1 MTFAKRNPHELA
13 GLIVSIIAVC
23 PRCSARYEL
32 ESDYLG
38 KRIRCQD
45 PQCRFVFEVA
55 DSAEPARPATSGRRA
70 PTLDDETEPT
80 ELEWEA
86 PQSRGE
92 DQPIEADWRSLPPP
106 PVRLGV
112 PQPEEPAVSGR
123 AADEGTASAEEVL
136 QLMGLA
142 PGGGQGAAG
151 DEEIPEVEVLTP
163 ISEGEPEPVEL
174 EEVEETEP
182 TDYAEL
188 YAKLQRKPRRRLL
201 LIAIP
206 VMLVIGAVAG
216 AGTLLLVKKR
226 QEAAINQ
233 RAEQVYAELTAK
245 QYRRAAEAAKDVAG
259 KHKEA
264 GKFRFL
270 RDFAT
275 AMEAATDPTI
285 PTDKRRKDF
294 VDYLIAVRDSN
305 DPYKDLIQ
313 EYRSHVRD
321 AFLRIHDD
329 EIREAT
335 RRADTQD
342 FDTAVR
348 LQTEAQK
355 TQALIREY
363 SGADESLPR
372 DLSDRYTALVQ
383 KIEAGRKYLKFLE
396 ESQNALKTVTPGA
409 LAQVK
414 EQAKNQGFLNR
425 PEIVEL
431 INRSEKALLSM
442 IVFTSEERSAE
453 AFPIDRHPSLI
464 LGSNTDPVPANT
476 GIVFAVAR
484 GVLYALAEG
493 KGQIIWAARVGIDTV
508 HLPVRVPASGN
519 VPALV
524 LVTAP
529 DRHGLVAREAATG
542 KVRWYQRLPGPVCGQ
557 PLLVEGRLIVALS
570 DPLGTIVVLE
580 SRDGSQLGYMRL
592 NQPIA
597 VGPSLQPGTTRVFV
611 AADAQNVFV
620 LDANPPVSDG
630 PVTLLKL
637 LSVLATGHGAGSLRS
652 EPVVVGGVDEATG
665 QVVGTAYLILAQSD
679 GLQEMR
685 LRSFIITA
693 QPDGAISLAPSVEQ
707 KVPGWSWFPP
717 VCNQETV
724 TAVTDSGAL
733 IVMGINQKD
742 NQDETLFPLIVEKP
756 KDQAAPLG
764 RGQVVHADEQSIW
777 YLANGEMN
785 CRLRGFKPKE
795 GPTTAS
801 GWKQPLRLG
810 TPLHASQVS
819 ADGSTLYV
827 VTQTEAPPSWR
838 MTAVNA
844 AAGTIVWQREL
855 GTSFL
860 GEPFRLGEY
869 VYQVD
874 RGAGVVA
881 VDPKQLALSPNQEW
895 AFIGQPVTTSRSDVV
910 GEPYVLPHPN
920 GRVALL
926 LFTTGDGKQL
936 QAQVLEP
943 GRPASDPWTVAL
955 PAPLAGA
962 PVLTEKSVI
971 LPLTDGGL
979 HRWEIG
985 QKDLKRGPDW
995 RGPRLGETVRTF
1007 LARAGKDDI
1016 LATDGARGLT
1026 LYAWPDGDDAQLKQ
1040 QTNLTD
1046 RVLLRPMLVAH
1057 GEKGHSWAVVEA
1069 GGRVSLLDG
1078 ETLAVSQ
1085 RWDTRGLRKGNEIT
1099 AGPFIVTDQGQPRI
1113 LVVVDQV
1120 QVVCLAPNDRR
1131 EVWSYRGKGEGL
1143 AVAPRQVGEA
1153 IVLAD
1158 VSGRFEAV
1166 AVSDGRPLA
1175 PPFPPNTPLLAAPA
1189 ATPLD
1194 LGDKLFAPLTDG
1206 TVIFIPRGA
1215 LGLP

>member
-70 PTLDDETEPT
+70 PTLDDEPEPT

-519 VPALV
+519 VPGV
-524 LVTAP
+524 GFGDGT
-529 DRHGLVAREAATG
+529 GSAR
-542 KVRWYQRLPGPVCGQ
+542 
-557 PLLVEGRLIVALS
+557 
-570 DPLGTIVVLE
+570 
-580 SRDGSQLGYMRL
+580 
-592 NQPIA
+592 
-597 VGPSLQPGTTRVFV
+597 VG
-611 AADAQNVFV
+611 
-620 LDANPPVSDG
+620 
-630 PVTLLKL
+630 
-637 LSVLATGHGAGSLRS
+637 GAGSRYGKGALVSTLAGSCLRTTATRRRPTHRRAVRPSGDDRRLGIARRQPVGLYEIKSAHRSGAIVATRYDASFRRRRCAKRFCPRCEPARLGRAGHVVEVVNRAGHRSWSRLAAVGTGSRGRCGRSDRPGRGHCLPDSRS
-652 EPVVVGGVDEATG
+652 E
-665 QVVGTAYLILAQSD
+665 
-679 GLQEMR
+679 
-685 LRSFIITA
+685 
-693 QPDGAISLAPSVEQ
+693 
-707 KVPGWSWFPP
+707 
-717 VCNQETV
+717 
-724 TAVTDSGAL
+724 
-733 IVMGINQKD
+733 
-742 NQDETLFPLIVEKP
+742 
-756 KDQAAPLG
+756 
-764 RGQVVHADEQSIW
+764 
-777 YLANGEMN
+777 
-785 CRLRGFKPKE
+785 
-795 GPTTAS
+795 
-801 GWKQPLRLG
+801 
-810 TPLHASQVS
+810 
-819 ADGSTLYV
+819 
-827 VTQTEAPPSWR
+827 
-838 MTAVNA
+838 
-844 AAGTIVWQREL
+844 
-855 GTSFL
+855 
-860 GEPFRLGEY
+860 
-869 VYQVD
+869 
-874 RGAGVVA
+874 
-881 VDPKQLALSPNQEW
+881 
-895 AFIGQPVTTSRSDVV
+895 
-910 GEPYVLPHPN
+910 
-920 GRVALL
+920 
-926 LFTTGDGKQL
+926 
-936 QAQVLEP
+936 
-943 GRPASDPWTVAL
+943 
-955 PAPLAGA
+955 
-962 PVLTEKSVI
+962 
-971 LPLTDGGL
+971 
-979 HRWEIG
+979 
-985 QKDLKRGPDW
+985 
-995 RGPRLGETVRTF
+995 
-1007 LARAGKDDI
+1007 
-1016 LATDGARGLT
+1016 
-1026 LYAWPDGDDAQLKQ
+1026 
-1040 QTNLTD
+1040 
-1046 RVLLRPMLVAH
+1046 
-1057 GEKGHSWAVVEA
+1057 
-1069 GGRVSLLDG
+1069 
-1078 ETLAVSQ
+1078 
-1085 RWDTRGLRKGNEIT
+1085 
-1099 AGPFIVTDQGQPRI
+1099 
-1113 LVVVDQV
+1113 
-1120 QVVCLAPNDRR
+1120 
-1131 EVWSYRGKGEGL
+1131 
-1143 AVAPRQVGEA
+1143 
-1153 IVLAD
+1153 
-1158 VSGRFEAV
+1158 
-1166 AVSDGRPLA
+1166 
-1175 PPFPPNTPLLAAPA
+1175 
-1189 ATPLD
+1189 
-1194 LGDKLFAPLTDG
+1194 
-1206 TVIFIPRGA
+1206 
-1215 LGLP
+1215 